1 MRYFLP
7 HLFPVKSIFI
17 FRMNLE
23 YFIAKRIHFE
33 KKGERT
39 VSRPAVRIATIGIAV
54 GVAVM
59 LIAIAVVVGFKQEI
73 RNKTI
78 GFGSHF
84 QITNFDNNNSYE
96 MQPIKMNDTL
106 LNEVKS
112 ISHVKNVQRFVTK
125 PGIIK
130 TEEDFEGMV
139 LKGVGEEFDW
149 EFFKSNLIEGE
160 ILNLNDSTAKNEVI
174 ISKMLAD
181 LLKLKLGD
189 AFFTYFFQEQVRVRK
204 FTVKGIYSTNF
215 AEYDKLFILTDIR
228 ITQRLNNWQPEYFSG
243 LEVLIDDFS
252 QLDDVHTNVYGI
264 FSNRFDEAGN
274 GYFVQ
279 DIRQLNP
286 QIFSWLDLLDMNVW
300 VILFLMLAVAGFNM
314 ISGLLILILE
324 KTNMIGIL
332 KSYGAKN
339 WSIRKIFLYESIFL
353 IGKGMLWGNII
364 GLAVCFIQYQFK
376 LIPLDPVSYYTST
389 VPITFNWLYIILL
402 NVGTLITSILMLI
415 GPSYLITKISPAA
428 IMRYE

>member
-1 MRYFLP
+1 
-7 HLFPVKSIFI
+7 
-17 FRMNLE
+17 MNLE

-33 KKGERT
+33 KKGERN

-59 LIAIAVVVGFKQEI
+59 LVAIAVVVGFKQEI

-78 GFGSHF
+78 GFSSHI
-84 QITNFDNNNSYE
+84 QITNFDNNNSFE
-96 MQPIKMNDTL
+96 MQPVKVNDTL
-106 LNEVKS
+106 MGQLKAVSEVK
-112 ISHVKNVQRFVTK
+112 HVQRFVTK

-130 TEEDFEGMV
+130 TEEDFQGMV
-139 LKGVGEEFDW
+139 LKGVGPEFDW
-149 EFFKSNLIEGE
+149 EFFKSSLVEGE
-160 ILNLNDSTAKNEVI
+160 ILNLNHSTSKNEVI
-174 ISKMLAD
+174 ISKVLAD
-181 LLKLKLGD
+181 MLKLKLGD
-189 AFFTYFFQEQVRVRK
+189 PFFTYFFQDQIRARK

-228 ITQRLNNWQPEYFSG
+228 IAQRLNNWEAENFSG
-243 LEVLIDDFS
+243 LEVLVKDFN
-252 QLDDVHTNVYGI
+252 QLDKATMKVY
-264 FSNRFDEAGN
+264 SVAANKFDEEGN
-274 GYFVQ
+274 GYFIQ
-279 DIRQLNP
+279 NIRQINP

-300 VILFLMLAVAGFNM
+300 VILVLMLAVAGFNM

-353 IGKGMLWGNII
+353 IGKGMFWGNLI
-364 GLAVCFIQYQFK
+364 GLLICFIQYQFK
-376 LIPLDPVSYYTST
+376 IIPLDPVSYYTAT
-389 VPITFNWLYIILL
+389 VPITFNWFYIILL

>member
-1 MRYFLP
+1 
-7 HLFPVKSIFI
+7 
-17 FRMNLE
+17 MNLE

-33 KKGERT
+33 KKGERN

-59 LIAIAVVVGFKQEI
+59 LVAIAVVVGFKQEI

-78 GFGSHF
+78 GFSSHI
-84 QITNFDNNNSYE
+84 QITNFDNNNSFE
-96 MQPIKMNDTL
+96 MQPVKVNDTL
-106 LNEVKS
+106 MGQLKAVSEVK
-112 ISHVKNVQRFVTK
+112 HVQRFVTK

-130 TEEDFEGMV
+130 TEEDFQGMV
-139 LKGVGEEFDW
+139 LKGVGPEFDW
-149 EFFKSNLIEGE
+149 EFFKSSLVEGE
-160 ILNLNDSTAKNEVI
+160 ILNLNDSASKNEVL
-174 ISKMLAD
+174 ISKVLAD
-181 LLKLKLGD
+181 MLKLKLGD
-189 AFFTYFFQEQVRVRK
+189 PFFTYFFQDQIRARK

-228 ITQRLNNWQPEYFSG
+228 IAQRLNNWEAEYFSG
-243 LEVLIDDFS
+243 LEVLVKDFN
-252 QLDDVHTNVYGI
+252 QLDKATMKVY
-264 FSNRFDEAGN
+264 SVAANKFDEEGN
-274 GYFVQ
+274 GYFIQ
-279 DIRQLNP
+279 NIRQINP

-300 VILFLMLAVAGFNM
+300 VILVLMLAVAGFNM

-353 IGKGMLWGNII
+353 IGKGMFWGNFI
-364 GLAVCFIQYQFK
+364 GLLICFIQYQFK
-376 LIPLDPVSYYTST
+376 IIPLDPVSYYTAT
-389 VPITFNWLYIILL
+389 VPITFKWFYIILL

>member
-1 MRYFLP
+1 
-7 HLFPVKSIFI
+7 
-17 FRMNLE
+17 MNLE

-33 KKGERT
+33 KKGEKN

-59 LIAIAVVVGFKQEI
+59 LIAIAVVIGFKQEI

-78 GFGSHF
+78 GFGSHI

-96 MQPIKMNDTL
+96 MQPIRMSDTL
-106 LNEVKS
+106 QNQLKA
-112 ISHVKNVQRFVTK
+112 IPNVRHIQRFVTK

-130 TEEDFEGMV
+130 TENDFQGMI
-139 LKGVGEEFDW
+139 LKGVGPEFDW
-149 EFFKSNLIEGE
+149 SFFKSNLLEGD
-160 ILNLNDSTAKNEVI
+160 ILNLNDSTPVNEAI
-174 ISKMLAD
+174 ISKSIAD
-181 LLKLKLGD
+181 MMGLKLGD
-189 AFFTYFFQEQVRVRK
+189 SFLTYFLQDQIRARK

-215 AEYDKLFILTDIR
+215 ADYDKLFVITDIR
-228 ITQRLNNWQPEYFSG
+228 IAQRLNGWDQEYFSG
-243 LEVLIDDFS
+243 MEILITDFNY
-252 QLDDVHTNVYGI
+252 LDGVSDQVYALAA
-264 FSNRFDEAGN
+264 NRFDAEGN
-274 GYFVQ
+274 GYFIQ
-279 DIRQLNP
+279 TIRQLNP

-300 VILFLMLAVAGFNM
+300 VILLLMLAVAGFNM

-332 KSYGAKN
+332 KSYGAGN

-364 GLAVCFIQYQFK
+364 GLLICFVQYQFK
-376 LIPLDPVSYYTST
+376 IFPLDPVSYYTST
-389 VPITFNWLYIILL
+389 VPITFNWLYIVLL
-402 NVGTLITSILMLI
+402 NAGTLIVSVLMLI

>member
-1 MRYFLP
+1 
-7 HLFPVKSIFI
+7 
-17 FRMNLE
+17 MNLE

-33 KKGERT
+33 KKGEKN

-59 LIAIAVVVGFKQEI
+59 LIAIAVVIGFKQEI

-78 GFGSHF
+78 GFGSHI

-96 MQPIKMNDTL
+96 MQPIRMSDTL
-106 LNEVKS
+106 QNQLKA
-112 ISHVKNVQRFVTK
+112 IPNVRHIQRFVTK

-130 TEEDFEGMV
+130 TENDFQGMI
-139 LKGVGEEFDW
+139 LKGVGPEFDW
-149 EFFKSNLIEGE
+149 SFFKSNLLEGD
-160 ILNLNDSTAKNEVI
+160 IMNLNDSTPVNEAI
-174 ISKMLAD
+174 ISKSIAD
-181 LLKLKLGD
+181 MMGLKLGD
-189 AFFTYFFQEQVRVRK
+189 SFLTYFLQDQIRARK

-215 AEYDKLFILTDIR
+215 ADYDKLFVITDIR
-228 ITQRLNNWQPEYFSG
+228 IAQRLNGWDQEYFSG
-243 LEVLIDDFS
+243 MEILITDFNY
-252 QLDDVHTNVYGI
+252 LDGVSDQVYALAA
-264 FSNRFDEAGN
+264 NRFDAEGN
-274 GYFVQ
+274 GYFIQ
-279 DIRQLNP
+279 TIRQLNP

-300 VILFLMLAVAGFNM
+300 VILLLMLAVAGFNM

-332 KSYGAKN
+332 KSYGAGN

-364 GLAVCFIQYQFK
+364 GLLICFVQYQFK
-376 LIPLDPVSYYTST
+376 IIPLDPVSYYTST
-389 VPITFNWLYIILL
+389 VPITFNWLYIVLL
-402 NVGTLITSILMLI
+402 NAGTLIVSVLMLI
-415 GPSYLITKISPAA
+415 GPSYLISKISPAA

>member
-1 MRYFLP
+1 
-7 HLFPVKSIFI
+7 
-17 FRMNLE
+17 MNLE

-33 KKGERT
+33 KKGERN

-59 LIAIAVVVGFKQEI
+59 LVAIAVVVGFKQEI

-78 GFGSHF
+78 GFSSHI
-84 QITNFDNNNSYE
+84 QITNFDNNNSFE
-96 MQPIKMNDTL
+96 MQPVKVNDTL
-106 LNEVKS
+106 MGQLKAVSEVK
-112 ISHVKNVQRFVTK
+112 HVQRFVTK

-130 TEEDFEGMV
+130 TEEDFQGMV
-139 LKGVGEEFDW
+139 LKGVGPEFDW
-149 EFFKSNLIEGE
+149 EFFKSSLVEGE
-160 ILNLNDSTAKNEVI
+160 ILNLNDSASKNEVI
-174 ISKMLAD
+174 ISKVLAD
-181 LLKLKLGD
+181 MLKLKLGD
-189 AFFTYFFQEQVRVRK
+189 PFFTYFFQDQIRARK

-228 ITQRLNNWQPEYFSG
+228 IAQRLNNWEAEYFSG
-243 LEVLIDDFS
+243 LEVLVKDFN
-252 QLDDVHTNVYGI
+252 QLDKATMKVY
-264 FSNRFDEAGN
+264 SVAANKFDEEGN
-274 GYFVQ
+274 GYFIQ
-279 DIRQLNP
+279 NIRQINP

-300 VILFLMLAVAGFNM
+300 VILVLMLAVAGFNM

-353 IGKGMLWGNII
+353 IGKGMFWGNFI
-364 GLAVCFIQYQFK
+364 GLLICFIQYQFK
-376 LIPLDPVSYYTST
+376 IIPLDPVSYYTAT
-389 VPITFNWLYIILL
+389 VPITFNWFYIILL

>member
-1 MRYFLP
+1 
-7 HLFPVKSIFI
+7 
-17 FRMNLE
+17 MNLE
-23 YFIAKRIHFE
+23 LFIAKRIHFE
-33 KKGERT
+33 KKGERN

-78 GFGSHF
+78 GFGSHI
-84 QITNFDNNNSYE
+84 QITNFDNNNSFE
-96 MQPIKMNDTL
+96 MEPIKLNDTL
-106 LNEVKS
+106 LNEIKS
-112 ISHVKNVQRFVTK
+112 IPEIRHMQRFVTK

-130 TEEDFEGMV
+130 TEEDFQGMV
-139 LKGVGEEFDW
+139 LKGVGSEFDW
-149 EFFKSNLIEGE
+149 DFFKSSLVEGD

-174 ISKMLAD
+174 ISKALAD
-181 LLKLKLGD
+181 ILRLKVGD
-189 AFFTYFFQEQVRVRK
+189 SFFTYFFHEQIRARK
-204 FTVKGIYSTNF
+204 FTIKGIYSTNF
-215 AEYDKLFILTDIR
+215 TEYDKVFILTDIR
-228 ITQRLNNWQPEYFSG
+228 IAQRLNNWAPEYFSG
-243 LEVLIDDFS
+243 QEILINDFK
-252 QLDDVHTNVYGI
+252 QLDKAHFQVY
-264 FSNRFDEAGN
+264 SVVANKFDEEGN

-279 DIRQLNP
+279 NIKQLNP

-300 VILFLMLAVAGFNM
+300 VILILMLAVAGFNM

-353 IGKGMLWGNII
+353 IGKGMLWGNLI
-364 GLAVCFIQYQFK
+364 GLLICFIQYQFK
-376 LIPLDPVSYYTST
+376 IIPLDPASYYTAT
-389 VPITFNWLYIILL
+389 VPITFNWLYITLL
-402 NVGTLITSILMLI
+402 NIGTLMISILMLI

>member
-1 MRYFLP
+1 
-7 HLFPVKSIFI
+7 
-17 FRMNLE
+17 MNLE

-33 KKGERT
+33 KKGERN

-59 LIAIAVVVGFKQEI
+59 LVAIAVVVGFKQEI

-78 GFGSHF
+78 GFSSHI
-84 QITNFDNNNSYE
+84 QITNFDNNNSFE
-96 MQPIKMNDTL
+96 MQPVKVNDTL
-106 LNEVKS
+106 MGQLKAVSEVK
-112 ISHVKNVQRFVTK
+112 HVQRFVTK

-130 TEEDFEGMV
+130 TEEDFQGMV
-139 LKGVGEEFDW
+139 LKGVGPEFDW
-149 EFFKSNLIEGE
+149 EFFKSSLVEGE
-160 ILNLNDSTAKNEVI
+160 ILNLNDSTSKNEVI
-174 ISKMLAD
+174 ISKVLAD
-181 LLKLKLGD
+181 MLKLKLGD
-189 AFFTYFFQEQVRVRK
+189 PFFTYFFQDQIRARK

-228 ITQRLNNWQPEYFSG
+228 IAQRLNNWEAEYFSG
-243 LEVLIDDFS
+243 LEVLVKDFN
-252 QLDDVHTNVYGI
+252 QLDKATMKVY
-264 FSNRFDEAGN
+264 SVAANKFDEEGN
-274 GYFVQ
+274 GYFIQ
-279 DIRQLNP
+279 NIRQINP

-300 VILFLMLAVAGFNM
+300 VILVLMLAVAGFNM

-353 IGKGMLWGNII
+353 IGKGMFWGNFI
-364 GLAVCFIQYQFK
+364 GLLICFIQYQFK
-376 LIPLDPVSYYTST
+376 IIPLDPVSYYTAT
-389 VPITFNWLYIILL
+389 VPITFNWFYIILL